1 MVNLRYHIVSIVA
14 VFLALAIGVVMG
26 STVIDRGI
34 VDVLNGR
41 VRRVE
46 NSLKTMRDDNRHQS
60 DQLRVW
66 SGFADQARNQLLVG
80 RLKDVPVLL
89 VGVTGI
95 DRGPVEDLRQQL
107 VVAGA
112 RLEGTLWLARKLRL
126 DDDASTRAL
135 AGAIDVA
142 PDHADVV
149 RRALVARVAAN
160 LTTGPGSTPSVLNPL
175 RDNGF
180 VDFEPPPGAPAD
192 SGRDLSS
199 LLLPGTRTVLVSGAG
214 AQVADDQLAI
224 PLAQT
229 MAEQGAAPV
238 AAESGQDTRGGRSV
252 FVGLLRNNSDV
263 SGRITTV
270 DNLESL
276 VGQVAVVLAIG
287 ELGAPR
293 YGHFGVGPDAQR
305 LLPQSPS

>member
-1 MVNLRYHIVSIVA
+1 MVNLRYHIVSLVA
-14 VFLALAIGVVMG
+14 VFLALGIGVVMG

-46 NSLKTMRDDNRHQS
+46 NSLKTMRDANRHQG

-66 SGFADQARNQLLVG
+66 SDFAAQAQDQLLVG

-89 VGVTGI
+89 VGVTGV
-95 DRGPVEDLRQQL
+95 DRRPVEDLRDQL
-107 VVAGA
+107 LVANA
-112 RLEGTLWLARKLRL
+112 RVEGTLWLTRKLRL
-126 DDDASTRAL
+126 DDDAATRAL
-135 AGAIDVA
+135 AQAIDVA
-142 PDHADVV
+142 PDRPDVV
-149 RRALVARVAAN
+149 RRALTARLGGS
-160 LTTGPGSTPSVLNPL
+160 LTTGSAPAPNVLNAL
-175 RDNGF
+175 RDSGF
-180 VDFEPPPGAPAD
+180 VDFEAPPGAAAEI
-192 SGRDLSS
+192 GRDLSG

-229 MAEQGAAPV
+229 MAEQGAPAI
-238 AAESGQDTRGGRSV
+238 AAEAGQDTRGGRSV

-287 ELGAPR
+287 ELAAPR

-305 LLPQSPS
+305 LLPSPPS

>member
-1 MVNLRYHIVSIVA
+1 
-14 VFLALAIGVVMG
+14 
-26 STVIDRGI
+26 
-34 VDVLNGR
+34 
-41 VRRVE
+41 
-46 NSLKTMRDDNRHQS
+46 
-60 DQLRVW
+60 
-66 SGFADQARNQLLVG
+66 
-80 RLKDVPVLL
+80 
-89 VGVTGI
+89 
-95 DRGPVEDLRQQL
+95 
-107 VVAGA
+107 
-112 RLEGTLWLARKLRL
+112 
-126 DDDASTRAL
+126 
-135 AGAIDVA
+135 
-142 PDHADVV
+142 
-149 RRALVARVAAN
+149 
-160 LTTGPGSTPSVLNPL
+160 VLNPL

-180 VDFEPPPGAPAD
+180 VDFEPPPSAPAD
-192 SGRDLSS
+192 SGRDLSA

-229 MAEQGAAPV
+229 MAEQGAAAI

-252 FVGLLRNNSDV
+252 FVGLLRNNNDV

-287 ELGAPR
+287 DLGAPR